1 MMKRI
6 LIFILL
12 CTPGFACIA
21 GETGKNNAEGRKF
34 DYFFLEALRL
44 READNHTGAYNLFQ
58 YALKTDSTSSN
69 VLFELSNYYLFL
81 KKDSLALDALQKA
94 VKYSPGTFEYK
105 VALADLNKNRQKFDD
120 AIAIYEELVREYPA
134 KAELNFYLSELYLY
148 VKQID
153 KAIQSLDDLENNMG
167 INETVSLQKY
177 QLYSQTGKKE
187 EAIKEI
193 EKLSAK
199 FPAEAQYPIIIGD
212 SYLEQNDTI
221 NALKYYN
228 QAYRL
233 DSINPYYLLSMARY
247 YELTGKEETVVQEF
261 SKALR
266 NPRLDVDTKLEI
278 LGKYIQNLHRNKK
291 DMENANA
298 LLETL
303 LEQHSQEKELNM
315 VYGEFLLFQGKTEEA
330 KFQFQIVTE
339 ANPENIAAW
348 RHLLTIALRENNTDE
363 IIAVCDGALI
373 HFPDAAEFHFYKGSA
388 CYMKKDYTKALTIF
402 REGLKI
408 IPDDNRTLLS
418 NFHGQI
424 GDIYHLL
431 NEKEK
436 AYQSYEKALEYDENN
451 LLILNNY
458 AYFLSLDNK
467 ELDKAERMSAKC
479 VQMQPDNATY
489 IDTYAWV
496 FFRKGNYSLARFYI
510 ESALSKSKDVNSEII
525 EHYGDILFMTGNTGK
540 ALEEWTK
547 AMEVKEKNGNNVRIL
562 KKKINDKTYYEAEE

>member
-1 MMKRI
+1 MMKSI
-6 LIFILL
+6 LITL
-12 CTPGFACIA
+12 FACIPCFCCFA
-21 GETGKNNAEGRKF
+21 DETEKEYAQGRKF

-44 READNHTGAYNLFQ
+44 RESDKHTDAYNTFQ
-58 YALKTDSTSSN
+58 YALKTDSTSST
-69 VLFELSNYYLFL
+69 VLFELSKYYLFL
-81 KKDSLALDALQKA
+81 KRDSLALDALQKA
-94 VKYSPGTFEYK
+94 VKYSPRNFEYK
-105 VALADLNKNRQKFDD
+105 VALANLTKEMYKFDE
-120 AIAIYEELVREYPA
+120 AITLYEELVREYPS
-134 KAELNFYLSELYLY
+134 KAELNFYLSELYLHS
-148 VKQID
+148 KQID

-167 INETVSLQKY
+167 INEAISIQKY
-177 QLYSQTGKKE
+177 QLYNRTEKRDK
-187 EAIKEI
+187 AIEEI
-193 EKLSAK
+193 EKLAAK
-199 FPAEAQYPIIIGD
+199 FPAEPKYPIIIGD
-212 SYLEQNDTI
+212 SYLEQNDTL
-221 NALKYYN
+221 NALHYYN

-247 YELTGKEETVVQEF
+247 YELTGKEDAVIQEIN
-261 SKALR
+261 KALR
-266 NPRLDVDTKLEI
+266 NPALDVDTKLEI
-278 LGKYIQNLHRNKK
+278 LGKYIQNLHQSKK

-348 RHLLTIALRENNTDE
+348 RHLLTIALRENNSDE
-363 IIAVCDGALI
+363 IIAICDGALI
-373 HFPDAAEFHFYKGSA
+373 HFPEAAEFHFYKGTA
-388 CYMKKDYTKALTIF
+388 CYVKKEYTTALTIF
-402 REGLKI
+402 QEGLKT

-424 GDIYHLL
+424 GDIYYHL

-436 AYQSYEKALEYDENN
+436 AYQSYDKALEYDESN

-458 AYFLSLDNK
+458 AYFLSLDKKN
-467 ELDKAERMSAKC
+467 LDKAERMSAKC
-479 VQMQPDNATY
+479 VQVQPDNATY

-510 ESALSKSKDVNSEII
+510 ESALSKSKDVNGEII
-525 EHYGDILFMTGNTGK
+525 EHYGDILFMIGNTDK

-547 AMEVKEKNGNNVRIL
+547 ALELKEANGDNVLIL
-562 KKKINDKTYYEAEE
+562 KKKITERTYYEEE